1 NRAWAINSGRRQV
14 RISGRN
20 QIGNIGGK
28 LANKNI
34 RSMVAIVRHET
45 ALERLKSDRAAISA
59 HFRNGRRS
67 DRRADPV
74 GVSIDQRGD
83 AGLDVPQIQMIIPSK
98 GVGHQ
103 PGGAAEERDKPS
115 SGIDRR
121 PIARGIGGD
130 MASEIAADK
139 SGRPRLAVPKI
150 NASGST
156 GYVVGICYKSNEA
169 SVRRHFQRVY
179 VFV

>member
-1 NRAWAINSGRRQV
+1 
-14 RISGRN
+14 
-20 QIGNIGGK
+20 
-28 LANKNI
+28 
-34 RSMVAIVRHET
+34 MVEIVRHKI

-59 HFRNGRRS
+59 HLRHSRRS
-67 DRRADPV
+67 DRRPDPV

-103 PGGAAEERDKPS
+103 PGGAAEKGDKPS

-130 MASEIAADK
+130 MASEIAADEN
-139 SGRPRLAVPKI
+139 GRPRLAVPEI
-150 NASGST
+150 NARGGAS
-156 GYVVGICYKSNEA
+156 YVVGICYKSNEA